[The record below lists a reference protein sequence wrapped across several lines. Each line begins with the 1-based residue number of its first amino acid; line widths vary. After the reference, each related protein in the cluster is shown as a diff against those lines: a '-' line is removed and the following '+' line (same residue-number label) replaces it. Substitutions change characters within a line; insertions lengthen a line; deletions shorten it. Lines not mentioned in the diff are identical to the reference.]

1 MHSCK
6 KETKLCG
13 EGWEG
18 HFKHTKGERQHEGRE
33 RSEGSS
39 LNDRNEAAKSQG
51 GMAALISRRR
61 QGRRCHL
68 QSLWEEHGSAD
79 TLIMAQGFYLESSGL
94 QKYKRINVCCFKPQF
109 PW

>member
-13 EGWEG
+13 EGREG
-18 HFKHTKGERQHEGRE
+18 HFKHTKGERQHDGRE

-51 GMAALISRRR
+51 GN
-61 QGRRCHL
+61 
-68 QSLWEEHGSAD
+68 GSPHK
-79 TLIMAQGFYLESSGL
+79 
-94 QKYKRINVCCFKPQF
+94 QKKTRKKVSPTEPLGGAWLC
-109 PW
+109 